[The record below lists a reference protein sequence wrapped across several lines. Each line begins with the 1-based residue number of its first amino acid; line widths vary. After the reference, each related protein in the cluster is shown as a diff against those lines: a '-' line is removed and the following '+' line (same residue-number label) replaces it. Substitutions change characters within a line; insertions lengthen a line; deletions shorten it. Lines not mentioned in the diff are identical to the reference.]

1 MASTISF
8 GNANAGFQAG
18 IITGNVDAAFYLSP
32 ERPETPPHPSIVIPF
47 ARDDDFVERGTILE
61 R

>member
-8 GNANAGFQAG
+8 GHANAGFQAG
-18 IITGNVDAAFYLSP
+18 IINGSANVVFNA
-32 ERPETPPHPSIVIPF
+32 PPGKLQV
-47 ARDDDFVERGTILE
+47 VEADR